1 MKASDGKEFLIINN
15 WVPGYQYIIYI
26 YILVADIQ
34 NDYFAQTL
42 QYEEIVWNIRC
53 YCRIRNGQKINRF
66 MSVNLHCV

>member
-1 MKASDGKEFLIINN
+1 MKASDGKEFLVINN

-42 QYEEIVWNIRC
+42 PYEEIV
-53 YCRIRNGQKINRF
+53 
-66 MSVNLHCV
+66 